1 MKFKRK
7 AGLVVSSTIL
17 AVSVL
22 AGCASNKGSEQATSG
37 DKDEVVTIKY
47 YNWDNEIQAA
57 TTEQYI
63 EQFEKENPNINV
75 ESVSLV
81 PGNSLETLKKLD
93 VLMASGE
100 KVDLV
105 MLPHA
110 DAVFERTAQ
119 GVLAPLDEFYEKSN
133 LNPEEEYYVNPQYE
147 GKYYGIQNNVVQNYV
162 LLNKN
167 ALDEA
172 GLPVPKLGWTW
183 DDFAEYARKLTKGEG
198 EEKQYG
204 AYFHN
209 WSLYA
214 NPMAQIQFK
223 HPFLTEEGKTN
234 FDDPTFEYFFNL
246 RRTMEKEDQS
256 IKPYSDVIGA
266 KLNYRTEFFNGD
278 AAMLLTGTFTI
289 NDPGDLENYPHD
301 FKTAFAPVP
310 LYSKDD
316 KPEIFMGG
324 NFLSIGANS
333 DNKEEAF
340 KFARFMSTNLTEART
355 ELPGWKKGD
364 VKPLV
369 ERFIS
374 GKEDMYDV
382 ESLMY
387 TLFESGVEPLP
398 TSKVSITYGSQ
409 LDQILTDGFSQFI
422 LEDKSAKEVQDWMV
436 KEANNVIE
444 ENSK

>member
-7 AGLVVSSTIL
+7 AGLVFSSALL
-17 AVSVL
+17 AVSVM
-22 AGCASNKGSEQATSG
+22 AGCSNNKGSEQTSSE
-37 DKDEVVTIKY
+37 KDDVVTIKY
-47 YNWDNEIQAA
+47 YNFDNELQAA

-63 EQFEKENPNINV
+63 DQFQKENPNINV
-75 ESVSLV
+75 ESISLV

-105 MLPHA
+105 MLPYA

-119 GVLAPLDEFYEKSN
+119 GVLAPLDEFYDKNN
-133 LNPEEEYYVNPQYE
+133 LKPEEEYYVNPQYE

-162 LLNKN
+162 LLNKD

-183 DDFAEYARKLTKGEG
+183 DDFADYTRKLTKGEG
-198 EEKQYG
+198 NEKQYG

-278 AAMLLTGTFTI
+278 AAMLLTGTYTI
-289 NDPGDLENYPHD
+289 NDPGDLTNYPHD

-316 KPEIFMGG
+316 KAEIFMGG

-333 DNKEEAF
+333 DYKEESF

-374 GKEDMYDV
+374 GKEEMYDV
-382 ESLMY
+382 DSLMY
-387 TLFESGVEPLP
+387 TLFESEVESLP
-398 TSKVSITYGSQ
+398 PSKVSVAYGAL
-409 LDQILTDGFSQFI
+409 LDKIITDGFSQFI
-422 LEDKSAKEVQDWMV
+422 LEDKSTEEVQDWMV
-436 KEANNVIE
+436 EEANKVI